1 MDPVQLT
8 IIIISFILTTLV
20 VILSIQ
26 VWHILGEFRLTAQKV
41 NKMLDDGGKVTGV
54 ISDTATSVAGFIS
67 GIKTGMNVLSLF
79 KKKNISFVIVDFN
92 PEVYKKLTAENY
104 PVIFGDIADP
114 EILEAVSLDQAKLI
128 ISTIDGLTDNLVLLE
143 YIRKLAKK
151 PLSIFTASTR
161 TNALKFYESGANY
174 VIVPD
179 VVAGDHIRHIIK
191 TYGFSGD
198 KLAKVGKNHFNRLIF
213 T

>member
-54 ISDTATSVAGFIS
+54 ISDSATSVAGFVS

-79 KKKNISFVIVDFN
+79 KKKKEE
-92 PEVYKKLTAENY
+92 PHE
-104 PVIFGDIADP
+104 
-114 EILEAVSLDQAKLI
+114 
-128 ISTIDGLTDNLVLLE
+128 
-143 YIRKLAKK
+143 
-151 PLSIFTASTR
+151 
-161 TNALKFYESGANY
+161 
-174 VIVPD
+174 
-179 VVAGDHIRHIIK
+179 
-191 TYGFSGD
+191 
-198 KLAKVGKNHFNRLIF
+198 
-213 T
+213 